1 MPRIAIA
8 EDHTL
13 VRDLLQALLEATPS
27 MEVVGAVAD
36 GRSLLAL
43 VKDSK
48 PDVALV
54 DVVLPDLN
62 GIEAT
67 RQIRAAYPDV
77 RVVIC
82 SAHTERS
89 LIAEA
94 FRAGALGFISKS
106 GRKEEVPEAIAAVM
120 DGEAYMSPSIAG
132 QFVRDLVFAPSATDA
147 TAWTALSSREREVL
161 QLIAEGKATKDVAE
175 ELGISVKTVETH
187 REHILGK
194 LGLRG
199 TADLVRY
206 AIREGLTSLDF

>member
-1 MPRIAIA
+1 
-8 EDHTL
+8 
-13 VRDLLQALLEATPS
+13 